1 MKRLTLISILTGWS
15 IISFAQTW
23 QLSGTILSED
33 YKPLTYSTV
42 VLLNPTDS
50 TMQYYGISNT
60 EGKFTVRSIRK
71 GEYLLQVAFLGF
83 ETLYQ
88 PVSIPVE
95 GNDMGEIMLRA
106 KPIEVG
112 EISVKGEYV
121 PMAFKGDTTVY
132 KAAAFQIKPGAMT
145 EELLK
150 KLPGVEVD
158 RAGNIKAM
166 GEDVRKV
173 MVNGKE
179 FFGNDPKVATKNVP
193 ADAVDKVQIYDRTSE
208 ESMFT
213 GINDGSRDKTINLQL
228 KEDQK
233 NGLFGNVTG
242 GGGTNNQWMGNG
254 RAYHFSDKVQLAAL
268 GMANNINQF
277 GFSFDDYMNFSG
289 GLGSMMHGGGSTQ
302 IRITND
308 GSFPINFGQ
317 PISGLNNSAAGGA
330 NFSYSKSQHDRA
342 FVSYLGTGTQK
353 DLIQTTQTQNYT
365 GTSAF
370 VQNENLDETDKNQSH
385 RVNFGLRNRIDST
398 QNLVIDGNVGIASG
412 KNRRWSEVKSSRDDM
427 PVNMLDYRTSNLS
440 DRLNGNISGS
450 YLKKL
455 NHGKS
460 VFKVTGNLAVSEGE
474 TKNEI
479 FSETGFTNNN
489 GWNKTIR
496 NLFQDINNEN
506 FNASLGIALT
516 RKAGKIIYIE
526 PEIRAGNQAE
536 SLNRYQGFTD
546 IRRIRVDS
554 LSPGFSKN
562 YSWLRPRL
570 SLIRNLSKTRLTL
583 AMQMETGKM
592 SNTLNNNP
600 SESQN
605 YLWFLPYALYE
616 NEYRTGRRIM
626 ANLSSQVNTPSVTHL
641 LPVVNNINPM
651 SIFYGN
657 PGLKPEKSHRLGFHW
672 LIFDQFSFTSLMTT
686 LSGTFTK
693 DKINWDRTIT
703 NNLTFV
709 NTLTNVDSD
718 FETRGNID
726 FSTPLRP
733 LGLKLR
739 LNLEERFNRGIS
751 LINQSENVYTNQ
763 THRGS
768 ITFDNRNK
776 DIWDVNTGVQI
787 TYTQARYSI
796 QETLNNNFL
805 ETSWFGEIRFT
816 PNQNWNYNVSADIAN
831 YSQQAFGETVSIP
844 LINAEINHYFLKNK
858 RGTLSLRGFDLLD
871 KNNIVQR
878 LSELNYL
885 REVRSNSIG
894 RYIMLSFSYRLNRF
908 GGEEKGIEV
917 KVGR

>member
-317 PISGLNNSAAGGA
+317 PVSGLNTSAAGGA
-330 NFSYSKSQHDRA
+330 NFSYSKSQHDRV
-342 FVSYLGTGTQK
+342 FISYLGTGTQK
-353 DLIQTTQTQNYT
+353 DLLQTTKTQNYT

-626 ANLSSQVNTPSVTHL
+626 ANLSSQVNTPSVTQL

-831 YSQQAFGETVSIP
+831 YSQQAFGESVSIP

-908 GGEEKGIEV
+908 GGEQKGIEV

>member
-1 MKRLTLISILTGWS
+1 MKRLTLISILAGWS
-15 IISFAQTW
+15 LICFAQSW

-33 YKPLTYSTV
+33 HKPLTYSTV
-42 VLLNPTDS
+42 VLLNPVDS
-50 TMQYYGISNT
+50 TMQYYAISNT
-60 EGKFTVRSIRK
+60 EGKFTVRNIRK
-71 GEYLLQVAFLGF
+71 GEYLLQVAFMGF

-95 GNDMGEIMLRA
+95 GNDLGNILLRA

-112 EISVKGEYV
+112 EISFRGEYV
-121 PMAFKGDTTVY
+121 PMSFRGDTTVY
-132 KAAAFQIKPGAMT
+132 NAAAFQLKPGAMT

-158 RAGNIKAM
+158 RSGNIKAL

-242 GGGTNNQWMGNG
+242 GAGTSNHRMGNG

-289 GLGSMMHGGGSTQ
+289 GPGSMMHGGGSSQ

-317 PISGLNNSAAGGA
+317 PISGLNTSAAGGA
-330 NFSYSKSQHDRA
+330 NFSYSKSQYSRV

-353 DLIQTTQTQNYT
+353 DLFQTTKTENYT
-365 GTSAF
+365 GNSSF
-370 VQNENLDETDKNQSH
+370 VQNENFDETDKNQSH
-385 RVNFGLRNRIDST
+385 RVNFGWRNRIDSA
-398 QNLVIDGNVGIASG
+398 QNLVIDGNMAIASG
-412 KNRRWSEVKSSRDDM
+412 NNRRWSDVGSFRNEI
-427 PVNMLDYRTSNLS
+427 PVNTLDYHTTNNS
-440 DRLNGNISGS
+440 DRLNGNGTGS

-460 VFKVTGNLAVSEGE
+460 VFKVTGNLAVSQGE
-474 TKNEI
+474 TKNDI
-479 FSETGFTNNN
+479 FSETGFIDAN
-489 GWNKTIR
+489 GWNKTTR
-496 NLFQDINNEN
+496 NLFQDNKNEN

-516 RKAGKIIYIE
+516 RKVGKIMYIE
-526 PEIRAGNQAE
+526 PEIRAGNQTE
-536 SLNRYQGFTD
+536 NLNRYQGLPD
-546 IRRIRVDS
+546 INRVPVDS
-554 LSPGFSKN
+554 ISPEFSKN

-570 SLIRNLSKTRLTL
+570 SLIRNLAKTRLTL

-592 SNTLNNNP
+592 TNTLNNNP

-626 ANLSSQVNTPSVTHL
+626 GNFSSQVNTPSVTQL
-641 LPVVNNINPM
+641 LPVVNNFNPM

-686 LSGTFTK
+686 VSGTYTK
-693 DKINWDRTIT
+693 DKINWNRTISD
-703 NNLTFV
+703 NLTFV

-726 FSTPLRP
+726 FSTPFRP

-739 LNLEERFNRGIS
+739 LNLEERWNRGIS
-751 LINQSENVYTNQ
+751 LINQGENIYTNHI
-763 THRGS
+763 HRGS
-768 ITFDNRNK
+768 FMIDNRKK
-776 DIWDVNTGVQI
+776 DKWDVNTGIQI

-796 QETLNNNFL
+796 QESLNNNYL
-805 ETSWFGEIRFT
+805 ETSWFGEARYT
-816 PNQNWNYNVSADIAN
+816 PNLNWNFNVSADIAN
-831 YSQQAFGETVSIP
+831 YSDQAFGESVSIP
-844 LINAEINHYFLKNK
+844 LLNAEINHYFLKNK

-885 REVRSNSIG
+885 RQVRSNSIG
-894 RYIMLSFSYRLNRF
+894 RYVMLSFSYRLNRF
-908 GGEEKGIEV
+908 GGEQKGIEV
-917 KVGR
+917 RMGR